1 MSGHKRKTS
10 ALETSG
16 PEAVRV
22 KTTLTDV
29 FEVLRK
35 AALDDIEEIDSLKQ
49 SVSATL
55 ETLKAIDSYRREH
68 PSLHITVRHY
78 LNEPRFLPI
87 ILGPGYFI
95 LKSDR

>member
-10 ALETSG
+10 ALEALG
-16 PEAVRV
+16 PEAVKS

-35 AALDDIEEIDSLKQ
+35 AALDDIEEIDVLKQ

-55 ETLKAIDSYRREH
+55 ETLKTIDAYRLEH
-68 PSLHITVRHY
+68 PRLHITVRSSLDEQDSY
-78 LNEPRFLPI
+78 
-87 ILGPGYFI
+87 
-95 LKSDR
+95 